1 MTQFVA
7 LLRGV
12 NVGKA
17 KRVAMADFRLILE
30 GLGFEG
36 VVTLQNSGN
45 AVFRADKGTSTQ
57 HAVSLAEAM
66 LRELNI
72 DVPVIVKSAKEL
84 STAILEN
91 PIEEV
96 DADRHSKLLIAFAQE
111 RKDLS
116 CLSSIEVLVIAP
128 EQFSIGK
135 NAAYLFCP
143 NGILKSKA
151 GAAIL
156 GKMGD
161 GVTTRNLA
169 TVLKLEQLF
178 SKV

>member
-91 PIEEV
+91 PIEV
-96 DADRHSKLLIAFAQE
+96 DADGHAKLLVVFAHE

-116 CLSSIEVLVIAP
+116 CLSSIKALVAAP
-128 EQFSIGK
+128 EQFAIGK
-135 NAAYLFCP
+135 NSAYLYCP
-143 NGILKSKA
+143 NGILNSKA

-156 GKMGD
+156 GKIGK

-169 TVLKLEQLF
+169 TVLKLEQLL
-178 SKV
+178 SRV

>member
-1 MTQFVA
+1 M
-7 LLRGV
+7 
-12 NVGKA
+12 
-17 KRVAMADFRLILE
+17 
-30 GLGFEG
+30 
-36 VVTLQNSGN
+36 
-45 AVFRADKGTSTQ
+45 DKGTSTE
-57 HAVSLAEAM
+57 HAVSLAAAM

-91 PIEEV
+91 PIKV
-96 DADRHSKLLIAFAQE
+96 DADDHAKLLVAFAQE

-116 CLSSIEVLVIAP
+116 CLWSIEALVTAP

-143 NGILKSKA
+143 NGILNSKV

-156 GKMGD
+156 GKMGN

-169 TVLKLEQLF
+169 TVLKLEQLL
-178 SKV
+178 SKVLHA